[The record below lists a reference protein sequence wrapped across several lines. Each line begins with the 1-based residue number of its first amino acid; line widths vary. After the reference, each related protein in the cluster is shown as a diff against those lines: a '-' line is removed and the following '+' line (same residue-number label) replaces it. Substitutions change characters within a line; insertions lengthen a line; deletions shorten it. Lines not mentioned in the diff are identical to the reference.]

1 MTENNINVLYDPKTD
16 TLLEINTGMI
26 AGVVDLSAHETT
38 EEQIEFLKENGARV
52 IGSSSEVYLC
62 FVRANDSSPN
72 VLVKVV
78 STLDEANNWIDGV
91 PRYRSNRGLHARSV
105 GWTDRQTRSYQ
116 AWPIG

>member
-62 FVRANDSSPN
+62 FVRANDSSPSA
-72 VLVKVV
+72 LVKVV
-78 STLDEANNWIDGV
+78 STLKEADDWIDGIPYV
-91 PRYRSNRGLHARSV
+91 ITNAFNKRVLEYP
-105 GWTDRQTRSYQ
+105 QIRSYQ